1 MGLATSIWGY
11 LRFFVQIDST
21 DGYAP
26 ILYITRNVGTDTAW
40 SDSYRKDNSSN
51 FKLLCHIYYFVLLAL
66 MKTHGPRIFPP
77 DLRGNKDLLNF
88 FSSMNERFNKPF
100 NLFSCS
106 SRCFQPLPRLIKQIS
121 KCVRSI
127 RFSLCAAL
135 WESIL
140 YYCGSSVL
148 EWVGYLR
155 IELLESK
162 LKRISGD
169 GHIKG
174 YPTHS
179 VLRIKILCSQS
190 HRTKTLYLRFDS
202 WDIRD
207 VTEVGVSQKA
217 GLVLKVFHTHEMFE
231 SELRAYLALQEAGV
245 RFIPRL
251 LGVFNIPGTKG
262 SVLLTMAGKPTE
274 AFAPYD
280 R

>member
-1 MGLATSIWGY
+1 MGLSTSIWGY

-26 ILYITRNVGTDTAW
+26 ILYITKNVGTDTAG

-51 FKLLCHIYYFVLLAL
+51 FKLLCHIYYFVLLTL
-66 MKTHGPRIFPP
+66 MKAHGPRIFPP

-88 FSSMNERFNKPF
+88 FSSMNKQF
-100 NLFSCS
+100 NLFSCWS
-106 SRCFQPLPRLIKQIS
+106 CLQPLPRLIRQIS
-121 KCVRSI
+121 KCVRGI

-162 LKRISGD
+162 LKRISEV

-174 YPTHS
+174 YPTYS
-179 VLRIKILCSQS
+179 VLCIKILCSQPHS
-190 HRTKTLYLRFDS
+190 TKTLYLRFDS

-231 SELRAYLALQEAGV
+231 SELRAYLALQEAEV
-245 RFIPRL
+245 QFIPRL

-274 AFAPYD
+274 AFAPSD